1 MWVDAHDQLP
11 EIPKETA
18 RDWPRRGTA
27 VCYGYFVILVLPVLP
42 TAAAV
47 REENSRRPRTSGRDG
62 L

>member
-1 MWVDAHDQLP
+1 MTNSQEP
-11 EIPKETA
+11 ERTA

-47 REENSRRPRTSGRDG
+47 REENGKLPAAGERLAATGSNS
-62 L
+62 

>member
-1 MWVDAHDQLP
+1 MTNSQKP
-11 EIPKETA
+11 ERTA

-42 TAAAV
+42 TAMAV
-47 REENSRRPRTSGRDG
+47 REKTPGGRRTFGRDG